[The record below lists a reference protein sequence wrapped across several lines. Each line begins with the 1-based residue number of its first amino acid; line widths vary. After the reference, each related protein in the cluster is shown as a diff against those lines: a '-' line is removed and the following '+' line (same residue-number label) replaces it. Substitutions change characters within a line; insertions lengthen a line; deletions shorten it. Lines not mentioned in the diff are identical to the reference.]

1 MKKTIALLLA
11 VLMILSMVA
20 CAANTPAK
28 TEEPATTQT
37 ETTTPDTT
45 ETEEPAATEEP
56 ATEEHEP
63 VTLEVFLAQVDWAD
77 AWDELEARFEE
88 QHPWISIEHV
98 GLGADAD
105 FLQQRLAANDLP
117 DAIQLNNG
125 VMMNAMVE
133 QNLLTDLTNWEC
145 AKVMPKAYADAY
157 TFDGKLV
164 GMCQGAAFSTMFY
177 NMDILNEAGWDTVP
191 TCWDEL
197 IQCCKDIKEKTG
209 VYGYMTVNNAG
220 FADRTEMNLTP
231 FVRGFGGDFWTDDLE
246 VKIDSAESI
255 AGVQFF
261 HDMVFED
268 ESVVPAG
275 DQSNFFT
282 GGAACTFNQISQ
294 LGNLKDV
301 TWQWGVCKL
310 PGDVSFLGQA
320 AMSANASSKNAELAA
335 ELVAYMT
342 SDTCAARV
350 AQYWPPC
357 RHSVLDSED
366 FLNSNAYLDAD
377 QMKNI
382 VASSVLNSRAMSNNI
397 NSPSIKI
404 ETEILF
410 DKLWTKDADI
420 ASILGEIAAVYRA
433 NLQ

>member
-1 MKKTIALLLA
+1 MKKLTSLLLA
-11 VLMILSMVA
+11 VLLLAMAIPSMA
-20 CAANTPAK
+20 
-28 TEEPATTQT
+28 EEPVHLRIATWTSNEDQLKLLGSFVDEFAQAKGIAIEPEFISLSGT
-37 ETTTPDTT
+37 EYSSLLLMNLQSN
-45 ETEEPAATEEP
+45 EPADAFWVME
-56 ATEEHEP
+56 
-63 VTLEVFLAQVDWAD
+63 AD
-77 AWDELEARFEE
+77 IKAYMSA
-88 QHPWISIEHV
+88 
-98 GLGADAD
+98 GL
-105 FLQQRLAANDLP
+105 
-117 DAIQLNNG
+117 
-125 VMMNAMVE
+125 
-133 QNLLTDLTNWEC
+133 C
-145 AKVMPKAYADAY
+145 AKLNDAMAAYDPDDLD
-157 TFDGKLV
+157 DGAMSLWCDGDDV
-164 GMCQGAAFSTMFY
+164 YAIPFSTSPFIMIY
-177 NMDILNEAGWDTVP
+177 NADLFAEAG
-191 TCWDEL
+191 L
-197 IQCCKDIKEKTG
+197 KDPNEYVAEGTWTWETFRECMKAIKDKTG

-220 FADRTEMNLTP
+220 YSDRTEMNLTP

-246 VKIDSAESI
+246 VLIDSPESI
-255 AGVQFF
+255 AAVQMF
-261 HDMVFED
+261 HDMVYVD
-268 ESVVPAG
+268 GSVVPPG
-275 DQSNFFT
+275 DESNFFT

-320 AMSANASSKNAELAA
+320 AMSANTNSKNAELAA